1 MKKQINP
8 TIKAHLIRSAF
19 YLLLL
24 VTVCAI
30 PFALAQSR
38 SRGTAK
44 RSVAKPSIQQNVTAN
59 RDFSRATGPATL
71 PADSG
76 VVGKTSRSS
85 KLANTLFGHHTGVGR
100 DASVKGNNPLLTY
113 MIDDGTAEDS
123 IGLTAGGSF
132 IALNSFPVIAGN
144 NLITSIS
151 IAWGTPAFPDPSL
164 DGLPYTAVLWSDPNG
179 DGSPT
184 DGVVL
189 ASAPGII
196 SMQGTNTFLT
206 SVIPPT
212 MVTTPNFFVGFVIT
226 HNAGQFPAAFDE
238 TAPTLS
244 NRSWITIGGNINDL
258 SGAAPIE
265 SFGLVGNWLIRA
277 EGEGGTTPTPTP
289 TAPPCAAC
297 GTYNTTTSAAS
308 ITPGTTDTGNHCDD
322 CTTTIALPFPVCVY
336 GTTYFSALVESN
348 GTLQFTGDTAFFTS
362 GCNPLPNP
370 NYARTLFPYYDD
382 LSTDPAISPD
392 CSNFASGCG
401 VFTSVSGTA
410 PNRVFNIEWRTG
422 YFGRSGTA
430 NFEVQLSE
438 SSTDVKVVY
447 GITVDSGSSE
457 TSGIQSSS
465 SGPATQFS
473 CGDPSLNPGLQ
484 VTYSCGAGSPT
495 PTPTPTPTGSP
506 TGCQF
511 RVLIAYADIA
521 GQPNEL
527 RGQIL
532 AEPGVTAVDLF
543 DAFSGTPT
551 LGQLQQYNIVYA
563 FSNNGWADA
572 TAMGNV
578 LADYEDAGGVVVVS
592 TFAWDN
598 RGPWNLAGR
607 WMTGGYTPYNST
619 STTNFST
626 NTANI
631 TDPGHPLM
639 QGVTS
644 LTAFYRNGVTL
655 TAGAASV
662 AVWTDGPPAVA
673 YKANSGHTAV
683 GMNAYLG
690 VVAEPFTG
698 DWGRVIVNAGRW
710 LLNCQGSPTPT
721 PTGTPSPTP
730 TPTCTAGW
738 RIEPS
743 MLNARAFASGA
754 TANGAFYV
762 VTGFNGA
769 YVTQTER
776 FNGTTWANMAP
787 IPTPHSQSRAAAVGN
802 RVYVPGG
809 FNSIQFTGPLNNM
822 QIYDTTTD
830 TWSQGLVLP
839 AARSGIATA
848 AFNGLVYAIGGY
860 NPVGTGHT
868 DVYIYDPVA
877 NSYTTGAPMPA
888 GQGNM
893 GGVLLN
899 GEIYVV
905 GGGTAPGAQFAYNP
919 TTNIWRTI
927 AALPT
932 TGGTC
937 QAGGGFVQDNEL
949 WIVGCLGVPI
959 NQQVWIYNPGSNM
972 WRAGPQYNASHEG
985 GSATSLFNARGYV
998 AGGGPG
1004 GGATTTVEST
1014 GPCQTGTPTPT
1025 PTATATFT
1033 PTPTA
1038 TATATATATVTPTAT
1053 ATATSTPTPT
1063 PTPTPIQITLHANG
1077 YKVHGLQ
1084 TVDLFWSGP
1093 TSGNIDIYRNA
1104 VLIATVAN
1112 DGGAYTDNINRN
1124 GRGTWT
1130 YRVCIAG
1137 TGNCSNQVTVTFG
1150 GGH

>member
-38 SRGTAK
+38 GRGTAK
-44 RSVAKPSIQQNVTAN
+44 RSVATPNAPAN
-59 RDFSRATGPATL
+59 KDLSRATGPVIL
-71 PADSG
+71 PGPASG
-76 VVGKTSRSS
+76 VVGHGNGPTLPRTSQIPLASS
-85 KLANTLFGHHTGVGR
+85 GTIGGHIIPVPPPPGVPQVVLYDQYNNGSTVASLSSTFTDFPTFNADLADDFVVPGGETWNVQSIDADGVYFNGPGPA
-100 DASVKGNNPLLTY
+100 ASFNVFFYADNGGLPGAQVFSATNQPFTQNSSTFTVNL
-113 MIDDGTAEDS
+113 AS
-123 IGLTAGGSF
+123 AAVLTAGTYWVEMQGNMTFSPNGEWGWTDRTVQSNSPAAWQNPGGGF
-132 IALNSFPVIAGN
+132 GMCPTWTVKTICIPTAGGPDQVYRLNGTTVG
-144 NLITSIS
+144 
-151 IAWGTPAFPDPSL
+151 GTP
-164 DGLPYTAVLWSDPNG
+164 
-179 DGSPT
+179 SPT
-184 DGVVL
+184 
-189 ASAPGII
+189 
-196 SMQGTNTFLT
+196 
-206 SVIPPT
+206 PT
-212 MVTTPNFFVGFVIT
+212 G
-226 HNAGQFPAAFDE
+226 
-238 TAPTLS
+238 S
-244 NRSWITIGGNINDL
+244 
-258 SGAAPIE
+258 
-265 SFGLVGNWLIRA
+265 
-277 EGEGGTTPTPTP
+277 PTPTP
-289 TAPPCAAC
+289 TSAPCSN
-297 GTYNTTTSAAS
+297 YNTTTGTGT
-308 ITPGTTDTGNHCDD
+308 ITTGDTDTGNHCDD
-322 CTTTIALPFPVCVY
+322 CATSISFPFPVSVY
-336 GTTYFSALVESN
+336 AQTFNSANVASN
-348 GTLQFTGDTAFFTS
+348 GTLDLIGNAAPFTHGCQVLPNSFWNMAILPYQDDLRTDNLGFTGCAGFPGGNCGIFTS
-362 GCNPLPNP
+362 
-370 NYARTLFPYYDD
+370 T
-382 LSTDPAISPD
+382 T
-392 CSNFASGCG
+392 
-401 VFTSVSGTA
+401 GTA
-410 PNRVFNIEWRTG
+410 PNRQFNIEWRVVHFSDT
-422 YFGRSGTA
+422 TAPA
-430 NFEVQLSE
+430 NFEVVFYE
-438 SSTDVKVVY
+438 NDTTHFDIIY
-447 GITVDSGSSE
+447 GATSDNGLDE
-457 TSGIQSSS
+457 TSGVQASAT
-465 SGPATQFS
+465 GPATTFS
-473 CGDPSLNPGLQ
+473 CGTSTLTGGLK
-484 VTYSCGAGSPT
+484 VTYSCQGAAS
-495 PTPTPTPTGSP
+495 PTPTPTGSP

-607 WMTGGYTPYNST
+607 WMTGGYTPYDST

-644 LTAFYRNGVTL
+644 LTAFFRNGVTL

-683 GMNAYLG
+683 GLNAYLG

-769 YVTQTER
+769 YVPQTER

-830 TWSQGLVLP
+830 TWSQGMVLP
-839 AARSGIATA
+839 AARSGVATA

-868 DVYIYDPVA
+868 DVYIYDPVS
-877 NSYTTGAPMPA
+877 NSYTTGAPMPV

-893 GGVLLN
+893 PGVLLN

-919 TTNIWRTI
+919 TANTWRTI
-927 AALPT
+927 APLPT

-949 WIVGCLGVPI
+949 WIVGCLGLPI
-959 NQQVWIYNPGSNM
+959 NQQVWIYNPGTNA
-972 WRAGPQYNASHEG
+972 WRAGPQYSASHEG
-985 GSATSLFNARGYV
+985 GSATSLFNTRGFV
-998 AGGGPG
+998 AGGGAG
-1004 GGATTTVEST
+1004 GAATTTVEST
-1014 GPCQTGTPTPT
+1014 GPCPTGTPTPT
-1025 PTATATFT
+1025 PTAT
-1033 PTPTA
+1033 PTPRHLRLHRHRHRCRSRCTRMVTKCTACKRWTSSGVGRPRVTSTSIA
-1038 TATATATATVTPTAT
+1038 TA
-1053 ATATSTPTPT
+1053 
-1063 PTPTPIQITLHANG
+1063 
-1077 YKVHGLQ
+1077 
-1084 TVDLFWSGP
+1084 
-1093 TSGNIDIYRNA
+1093 
-1104 VLIATVAN
+1104 
-1112 DGGAYTDNINRN
+1112 
-1124 GRGTWT
+1124 
-1130 YRVCIAG
+1130 C
-1137 TGNCSNQVTVTFG
+1137 
-1150 GGH
+1150 